1 MPSNAAKGNRLTSSA
16 QEVVISGVLLK
27 LLFLSG
33 STFVSDKEMLRKL
46 LKNNL
51 QYGKQKKLP
60 LRKVFLWS
68 GDGLKSRSN
77 HCSTKDEALKR

>member
-33 STFVSDKEMLRKL
+33 SAFVPDKEMLRKL
-46 LKNNL
+46 LNNNL
-51 QYGKQKKLP
+51 QYG
-60 LRKVFLWS
+60 S
-68 GDGLKSRSN
+68 
-77 HCSTKDEALKR
+77 C

>member
-1 MPSNAAKGNRLTSSA
+1 MPSNAAKGNTLTRSA

-33 STFVSDKEMLRKL
+33 STFASDKEMLRKV

-51 QYGKQKKLP
+51 QYG
-60 LRKVFLWS
+60 S
-68 GDGLKSRSN
+68 
-77 HCSTKDEALKR
+77 C